1 LFNIF
6 VIKVKQILMFF
17 QNRINLKFTHL
28 MKAKFLLLVV
38 GLVIFLGTSFLNA
51 QTERNSK
58 VSAVP
63 DTLDYRAAETNLV
76 LEFSFHKGESFNHPT
91 FAIWLE
97 DLDGNY
103 IESLFVTKYIATGIF
118 GNADAGDGSWSDK
131 PGESIRPAALPY
143 WGHKRGV
150 VSRDSLYVPTPEN
163 PVTDAI
169 TGATPTKDFIMYLP
183 VESTLPEHFNLMFE
197 INQSWDWNEYWTN
210 GKFPGNL
217 NYQSSSQPSV
227 VYQTNLELTNIGRP
241 AQMKAIGHGHY
252 SGKDG
257 SLTTDLNT
265 LTTALDIASD
275 VKVTILNK

>member
-1 LFNIF
+1 
-6 VIKVKQILMFF
+6 
-17 QNRINLKFTHL
+17 
-28 MKAKFLLLVV
+28 MKSKLLLLIV
-38 GLVIFLGTSFLNA
+38 GMVGFWGITTLNA
-51 QTERNSK
+51 QPGNSLK
-58 VSAVP
+58 DATIA
-63 DTLDYRAAETNLV
+63 DTLDYSSTENNLAV
-76 LEFSFHKGESFNHPT
+76 EFSFRKGKSFNHPT

-103 IESLFVTKYIATGIF
+103 LESLFVTKYIATGIF
-118 GNADAGDGSWSDK
+118 GNADAGDGTWSDK

-150 VSRDSLYVPTPEN
+150 LSRDSLYVPTPEN

-169 TGATPTKDFIMYLP
+169 TGATPLKDFIMYLP
-183 VESTLPEHFNLMFE
+183 IESSLPEQFNLMFE

-227 VYQTNLELTNIGRP
+227 VYKTELDQTKIGQP

-257 SLTTDLNT
+257 SLNTDLNT
-265 LTTALDIASD
+265 LTTALDIASY